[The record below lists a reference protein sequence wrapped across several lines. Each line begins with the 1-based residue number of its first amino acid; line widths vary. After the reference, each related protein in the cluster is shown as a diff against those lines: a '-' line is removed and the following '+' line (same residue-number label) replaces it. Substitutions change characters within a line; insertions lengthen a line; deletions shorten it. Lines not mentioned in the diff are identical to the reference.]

1 MTKYRITAPEARF
14 NGEFAGLVFRAG
26 SAAAET
32 PADIAAVTYCRRRGY
47 VVVAV
52 DSDGDAL
59 PEDEQPDVGTPDP
72 DVADAFGDTD
82 DGLEV
87 VVDQPS
93 RPADYASKA
102 DWVTYAVTRG
112 ATEEDAQAATK
123 NELIELYG

>member
-26 SAAAET
+26 EAAAET
-32 PADIAAVTYCRRRGY
+32 PADQAAVTYCQRRGY
-47 VVVAV
+47 TVVPADRDGVAP
-52 DSDGDAL
+52 SAA
-59 PEDEQPDVGTPDP
+59 EQPDTNA
-72 DVADAFGDTD
+72 ADAAAD

-87 VVDQPS
+87 VVDTPA
-93 RPADYASKA
+93 RPADYAQKG
-102 DWVTYAVTRG
+102 DWVAYAVSCG